1 MSFNL
6 KKILPL
12 LLLGI
17 SLLFVACNTKVP
29 YSTSNIEIQ
38 IDVTQ
43 VSAGF
48 AEVTFSTNTQAYYLM
63 SIQPVKDDVDPQK
76 IAKTFM
82 MLALDSAYVDYLYW
96 RNKQLQQ
103 MTPFVADFPSYALQ
117 YGTVEHC
124 FTFLEPDTEYW
135 VFAFAVDPN
144 SNKPIG
150 NLFCE
155 RIHTKASRD
164 IEMQFEYRVRG
175 SWTYIYPLDSMGNI
189 ISTIPWA
196 GELVDS
202 LTIRK
207 LGYERPGLYFFD
219 RLQDIFQRDYS
230 RVLFGVYVHEN
241 TEDNKGYSL
250 SRFEVGKTYYA
261 GMAVLDVPLVFPLSV
276 DAYDIYRFTWM
287 GDSTKL
293 YFTPVNCTGGE
304 W

>member
-1 MSFNL
+1 MSFKL

-17 SLLFVACNTKVP
+17 SMIFLACNTKVP
-29 YSTSNIEIQ
+29 YSTSNVEIQ

-103 MTPFVADFPSYALQ
+103 MVPFVADFPSYALQ
-117 YGTVEHC
+117 YGTVKHC

-135 VFAFAVDPN
+135 IFAFAVDPN

-155 RIHTKASRD
+155 RIHTEASRD

-202 LTIRK
+202 LTIRN
-207 LGYERPGLYFFD
+207 LGYERPGVYFFD
-219 RLQDIFQRDYS
+219 RLRETFQRDYS

-241 TEDNKGYSL
+241 NEDHKGYSV
-250 SRFEVGKTYYA
+250 SAFEVGKTYYA
-261 GMAVLDVPLVFPLSV
+261 GMAVLDVPLSFPLSV

-293 YFTPVNCTGGE
+293 YFTPVDCTGGE

>member
-17 SLLFVACNTKVP
+17 SMIFLACNTKVP
-29 YSTSNIEIQ
+29 YSTSNVEIQ

-103 MTPFVADFPSYALQ
+103 MVPFVADFPSYALQ

-124 FTFLEPDTEYW
+124 FTFLQPDTEYW
-135 VFAFAVDPN
+135 VFAFAVDPK
-144 SNKPIG
+144 SNKPVG
-150 NLFCE
+150 NLFYE
-155 RIHTKASRD
+155 RIHTKANRD
-164 IEMQFEYRVRG
+164 VEMQFEYRVRG

-202 LTIRK
+202 LTIRN

-219 RLQDIFQRDYS
+219 RLRETFQHDYS

-241 TEDNKGYSL
+241 NEDNKGYSV
-250 SRFEVGKTYYA
+250 SAFEVGKTYYA
-261 GMAVLDVPLVFPLSV
+261 GMAVLDVPLSFPLSV

-293 YFTPVNCTGGE
+293 YFTPVDCTGGE

>member
-17 SLLFVACNTKVP
+17 SMIFLACNTKVP
-29 YSTSNIEIQ
+29 YSTSNVEIQ

-103 MTPFVADFPSYALQ
+103 MVPFVADFPSYALQ
-117 YGTVEHC
+117 YGTVKHC

-135 VFAFAVDPN
+135 IFAFAVDPN

-155 RIHTKASRD
+155 RIHTEANRD

-219 RLQDIFQRDYS
+219 RLQEIFQRDYS

-293 YFTPVNCTGGE
+293 YFTPVDCTGGE

>member
-17 SLLFVACNTKVP
+17 SMIFLACNTKVP
-29 YSTSNIEIQ
+29 YSTSNVEIQ

-103 MTPFVADFPSYALQ
+103 MVPFVADFPSYALQ
-117 YGTVEHC
+117 YGTVKHC

-135 VFAFAVDPN
+135 IFAFAVDPN
-144 SNKPIG
+144 GNKPIG

-155 RIHTKASRD
+155 RIHTEASRD

-219 RLQDIFQRDYS
+219 RLQEIFQRDYS